1 MTFSAILATM
11 ATRRGPKSPMT
22 DEHKAALAQGRS
34 EGRIVKEYLEALRS
48 KRPKRG
54 RKRTPASIDRR
65 LNAIDKSLADAN
77 PLSELKLIQERRNL
91 QRERD
96 ALAGSVDLGAVEERF
111 VDVAKGYSQR
121 QGISYAAWREVGVEP
136 QVLIKAGISRSS

>member
-1 MTFSAILATM
+1 ME
-11 ATRRGPKSPMT
+11 TRRGPKSPMT

-34 EGRIVKEYLEALRS
+34 EGRIVKEYLEALRF

-65 LNAIDKSLADAN
+65 LKAIDQSLAEAN
-77 PLSELKLIQERRNL
+77 PLTELKLVQERRNL
-91 QRERD
+91 QRERE
-96 ALAGSVDLGAVEERF
+96 AMNGGIELGAVEERF

-121 QGISYAAWREVGVEP
+121 QGITYAAWREVGVEP
-136 QVLIKAGISRSS
+136 QVLKKAGISRTS